1 MEGDFYHIK
10 TDIFNGIMTFSSSP
24 NSNANLTSI
33 PVSRVNEI
41 ISINKKG
48 EKVPSLTQKESDKTG
63 IDYKN
68 VVGQDSLTRFDK
80 DKRKKNGRNKGNK
93 NNGKIG
99 KNNKNADENKGN
111 NDNKESRKNDKK
123 KNNSQQNRKNAPE
136 NINNNKSS

>member
-1 MEGDFYHIK
+1 MKKKTVNITRFNKEEKGQLFDLNPIK
-10 TDIFNGIMTFSSSP
+10 KGE
-24 NSNANLTSI
+24 TS
-33 PVSRVNEI
+33 NEI
-41 ISINKKG
+41 ISINKRG
-48 EKVPSLTQKESDKTG
+48 EKVPSLTPKESDKTG

-99 KNNKNADENKGN
+99 KNNKNADDNKSN

-123 KNNSQQNRKNAPE
+123 KNNSQQNRENAPE
-136 NINNNKSS
+136 NLNNKKSS

>member
-1 MEGDFYHIK
+1 M
-10 TDIFNGIMTFSSSP
+10 MTFSSSP

-41 ISINKKG
+41 ISINKRG
-48 EKVPSLTQKESDKTG
+48 EKVPSLTQKESDKNS

-99 KNNKNADENKGN
+99 KKNKNADDNKSN
-111 NDNKESRKNDKK
+111 NDNKESRKNNG
-123 KNNSQQNRKNAPE
+123 KNNIPSTN
-136 NINNNKSS
+136 NIE